1 MKKNRKFKIIV
12 FLFIGIMVVSILG
25 YRIVLHVGF
34 IDALYMTAITIST
47 VGYGEVG
54 VMTPQAKL
62 FSVFV
67 IFSSLF
73 IVGYGVTSLISTLF
87 EGEFKI
93 VWRKRRMEQ
102 KMREMK
108 DHFIV
113 CGAGDV
119 GHTVIKNLKEY
130 KTDFVVID
138 ENEKIIEELQK
149 EGFMAIL
156 GDASNEDIL
165 TKAKIS
171 DAKGIVCT
179 LPSDAEN
186 VFTTLTAR
194 QMNRS
199 IYIVSKAI
207 EATAHTKLKKAG
219 ADKTISPNEIS
230 GQRIAAYLVRP
241 AIISFLDVMTRAGE
255 ITLDLEEV
263 SVHVKSNVIGKN
275 LQELKIPDRT
285 GLIILALEH
294 KGEATFR
301 FNPSSNEILK
311 EDDIM
316 IVLGTKEQVGQLEQ
330 IVNQE

>member
-1 MKKNRKFKIIV
+1 MKKNRKFRIIV
-12 FLFIGIMVVSILG
+12 LLFIGIMVVSIIG

-34 IDALYMTAITIST
+34 VDALYMTAITVST

-54 VMTPQAKL
+54 VMTPEAKL

-73 IVGYGVTSLISTLF
+73 IVGYGVTSLFTILF
-87 EGEFKI
+87 EGEFKT

-102 KMREMK
+102 KLREMK

-119 GHTVIKNLKEY
+119 GHTVIKSLKEY
-130 KTDFVVID
+130 NTDFVIID
-138 ENEKIIEELQK
+138 ENEKIIEELEN
-149 EGFMAIL
+149 EGYMSIL
-156 GDASNEDIL
+156 GDASNEEIL
-165 TKAKIS
+165 LKAKINE
-171 DAKGIVCT
+171 AKGIVCT
-179 LPSDAEN
+179 LPTDAEN

-194 QMNRS
+194 QMNRG

-207 EATAHTKLKKAG
+207 ETTAHTKLKKAG

-241 AIISFLDVMTRAGE
+241 AVISFLDVMTRAGE

-263 SVHVKSNVIGKN
+263 V
-275 LQELKIPDRT
+275 EET
-285 GLIILALEH
+285 IL
-294 KGEATFR
+294 
-301 FNPSSNEILK
+301 
-311 EDDIM
+311 M
-316 IVLGTKEQVGQLEQ
+316 
-330 IVNQE
+330 